1 MEGLGERSPT
11 GLSLQESR
19 AVPST
24 GCTIPSLHHL
34 SKYNLSL
41 QGSVWT
47 LANLS
52 SHSWW
57 YTRIRAYFLPT
68 SFEAGIT
75 LHLLS
80 YNICH
85 ILSCVLLVGTLNGWL
100 SWTACSPQPSKFF
113 MASSRKGIKLPS
125 GSFWQ
130 TYKWAHLVSFSSCPL
145 VYHNTFLPFLQ
156 RNNPHYCCPLLSNG
170 GGENMLRSFHVYS
183 ETWAYNVRL
192 YCARGCLTGLHVT
205 QEDNPVSKPS
215 CHIIIPLPTSD
226 QGESWTWLW

>member
-130 TYKWAHLVSFSSCPL
+130 TYKWAHLVSL
-145 VYHNTFLPFLQ
+145 
-156 RNNPHYCCPLLSNG
+156 
-170 GGENMLRSFHVYS
+170 
-183 ETWAYNVRL
+183 
-192 YCARGCLTGLHVT
+192 
-205 QEDNPVSKPS
+205 SKPS
-215 CHIIIPLPTSD
+215 PTFTLITCGKWYNNMAWGFRYWIVLLCYMQSCKTPTCTA
-226 QGESWTWLW
+226 QPYVVSPGFTVYMEAS